1 MDVLDSSGT
10 YTSVVLSMDMS
21 WGKYRLQ
28 NGYMSFSFLETTF
41 FGYDMSAPNAVY
53 QGNYPMTSQGT
64 VRGRTQ
70 KVTFPQPTPL
80 SDFALV
86 KTGVGTGE
94 IENIEYKLKPGSA
107 EADLKLP
114 TEDE

>member
-1 MDVLDSSGT
+1 
-10 YTSVVLSMDMS
+10 
-21 WGKYRLQ
+21 
-28 NGYMSFSFLETTF
+28 MSFAYLETNF
-41 FGYDMSAPNAVY
+41 FGYDMSAPVAQY
-53 QGNYPMTSQGT
+53 EGNYTMTCTDT
-64 VRGRTQ
+64 VRARTQ
-70 KVTFPQPTPL
+70 RVVFPQSTPL